1 MFRENES
8 DCQQSFFDAERWL
21 ARSQR
26 EQMRNSWASTY
37 RRKVHNQI
45 NEERF
50 AVLYS
55 DEPSRPN
62 APINHLVDFEILK
75 SGFGW
80 SDAEAHEQVS
90 FNLLVRHA
98 MGLDDVRT
106 SPFTLRTVYNFRRR
120 VREHAERTGENLM
133 QRVFEDVTDAQ
144 LADVAI
150 ETGWQRMDSTQVLS
164 NLANLSRLELIVGV
178 AQQAYAALEPDTQAQ
193 WAEKMAPYVD
203 GRPQQVCYRIQD
215 GDVPT
220 HLAQLGAWLVKWEA
234 VLAVTAPQSD
244 ALVKVRRVLAEQYRC
259 EADGAVTVRPAGEI
273 AADSLQSP
281 HDPDATYR
289 EKGGKSYPGGYVAD
303 VSETVDP
310 ENKVQLIT
318 DLQVEQ
324 NVTDDSQ
331 MMGESLT
338 EQAARG
344 IDVAEVTTDGGYTG
358 PKGEAACEQHEVT
371 LRPTRLRGGRSN
383 PDHWGWEKYQWK
395 VDEEGHPTQ
404 VTCPQGQTVPVT
416 PGRTDGRY
424 LARFD
429 RQVCAACPHFQH
441 CCRVEP
447 RERLPPTLCVDQRTV
462 EVARNRQRLRPKD
475 RSVRAAVEATVRSLK
490 HAFPGGKLPV
500 RGLIRARMVLYG
512 AAVRVNMRRLHR
524 FRLAEAP
531 EPEQNGVFVVQHL
544 VFAIKNAI
552 HRFWTNFG
560 LFSRF
565 CVNYGS
571 V

>member
-21 ARSQR
+21 ARRQR

-37 RRKVHNQI
+37 RRTVHAQI
-45 NEERF
+45 NEARF

-80 SDAEAHEQVS
+80 SDAEAYEQVN

-98 MGLDDVRT
+98 MGLDDLRT

-120 VREHAERTGENLM
+120 VREHAEQTGENLM

-178 AQQAYAALEPDTQAQ
+178 AQQAYAALEHDTQVQ
-193 WAEKMAPYVD
+193 WAEKMAPYLD
-203 GRPQQVCYRIQD
+203 GRPQQVCYGIPDRE
-215 GDVPT
+215 VPN
-220 HLAQLGAWLVKWEA
+220 HLRRLGRWLMEWKA
-234 VLAVTAPQSD
+234 MLAVTAPQSD
-244 ALVKVRRVLAEQYRC
+244 ALDKVRRVLAEQYRC
-259 EADGAVTVRPAGEI
+259 KADGTVTVRPGEEI

-289 EKGGKSYPGGYVAD
+289 EKGGTSYPGGYVAN

-310 ENKVQLIT
+310 ENQVQLIT

-324 NVTDDSQ
+324 NVADDSQ
-331 MMGESLT
+331 MMGQSLT
-338 EQAARG
+338 GQAARG

-358 PKGEAACEQHEVT
+358 PLGEAACEQHEVT
-371 LRPTRLRGGRSN
+371 LRPTRLRGGRSS
-383 PDHWGWEKYQWK
+383 PDLWGWEKYQWE
-395 VDEEGHPTQ
+395 VDEEGQPIQ

-424 LARFD
+424 LARFNPEA
-429 RQVCAACPHFQH
+429 CAACPHFRD

-447 RERLPPTLCVDQRTV
+447 CERLPPTLYVDQRTV
-462 EVARNRQRLRPKD
+462 EVARQRQRLRPED

-512 AAVRVNMRRLHR
+512 AAVMVNMRRLHR
-524 FRLAEAP
+524 LRLTETS
-531 EPEQNGVFVVQHL
+531 ELKQSGVSVVQHL

-552 HRFWTNFG
+552 HRFWADLGPFY
-560 LFSRF
+560 RF